1 MEAKDIRMSCVFCEI
16 SAGNAPAS
24 FVYKDKDVF
33 GIMSLE
39 QPNPYKVLIIPHA
52 HVESIYDLDDDLA
65 ASIFKVTTKV
75 ARAIRDA
82 SNCEGLN
89 IIQSN
94 GKAGQQDVFH
104 FHLHIVPRFFDDQ
117 IIFDWDNTPANRN
130 VLDNL
135 AKKIRESLL

>member
-1 MEAKDIRMSCVFCEI
+1 MACIFCEI
-16 SAGNAPAS
+16 SSGNAPAS

-52 HVESIYDLDDDLA
+52 HVENIYELNDDLA
-65 ASIFKVTTKV
+65 ASVFQATTKV

-89 IIQSN
+89 IVQSN

-104 FHLHIVPRFFDDQ
+104 FHLHILPRFFDDK
-117 IIFDWDNTPANRN
+117 IIFDWDNKPANREI
-130 VLDNL
+130 LDSL
-135 AKKIRESLL
+135 AKEIRESFL

>member
-1 MEAKDIRMSCVFCEI
+1 MSCTFCQI
-16 SAGNAPAS
+16 SSGNTPAS
-24 FVYKDKDVF
+24 FIYKDKDVF

-52 HVESIYDLDDDLA
+52 HVENIYDLDDDLA
-65 ASIFKVTTKV
+65 ASIFQATTKI

-89 IIQSN
+89 IVQSN

-104 FHLHIVPRFFDDQ
+104 FHLHLVPRYTDDK
-117 IIFDWDNTPANRN
+117 IIFNWDNTPAKRE

-135 AKKIRESLL
+135 ARKIRESLL

>member
-1 MEAKDIRMSCVFCEI
+1 MSCIFCEI
-16 SAGNAPAS
+16 SSGNAPAS
-24 FVYKDKDVF
+24 FVYNGAHVF

-65 ASIFKVTTKV
+65 ASIFQTTVKV

-89 IIQSN
+89 IVQSN

-117 IIFDWDNTPANRN
+117 IIFGWDNTPANRD

-135 AKKIRESLL
+135 ANEIKLSLG